1 MLEIFRKF
9 KIIFDNTQIKKSF
22 LLLFVIFIGVL
33 LEMLGIGLIIPIL
46 SLLAGQE
53 ANRFFDFE
61 KFTSFFSFL
70 NISSYRDLIL
80 LSIYL
85 LLIVYFLKAA
95 FSIFLA
101 WFQSKFV
108 YHLQA
113 SISYKLFKT
122 YLFQN
127 YIFHIKKN
135 SSELI
140 QFNLRKDS

>member
-9 KIIFDNTQIKKSF
+9 KIIFDNIQIKKSF

-53 ANRFFDFE
+53 ENRFFDFE

-85 LLIVYFLKAA
+85 LLV
-95 FSIFLA
+95 
-101 WFQSKFV
+101 V
-108 YHLQA
+108 
-113 SISYKLFKT
+113 
-122 YLFQN
+122 
-127 YIFHIKKN
+127 
-135 SSELI
+135 
-140 QFNLRKDS
+140 

>member
-1 MLEIFRKF
+1 MLEILRKF
-9 KIIFDNTQIKKSF
+9 KMIFDNIQIKKSF

-53 ANRFFDFE
+53 ENSFFDFE

-85 LLIVYFLKAA
+85 LLIVYFLKAV
-95 FSIFLA
+95 FSIFLV
-101 WFQSKFV
+101 WFQSKFIN
-108 YHLQA
+108 HLHS
-113 SISYKLFKT
+113 SISFKLFKT
-122 YLFQN
+122 YLFQD
-127 YIFHIKKN
+127 YILYKLF
-135 SSELI
+135 L
-140 QFNLRKDS
+140 